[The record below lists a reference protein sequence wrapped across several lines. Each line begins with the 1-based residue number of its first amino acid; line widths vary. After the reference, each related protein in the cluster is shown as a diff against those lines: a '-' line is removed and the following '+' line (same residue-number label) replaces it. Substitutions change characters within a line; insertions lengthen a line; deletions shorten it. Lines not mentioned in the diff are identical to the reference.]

1 MNMTYIYDI
10 LLNLSKELIEFF
22 EWEDSDNIKYVKKI
36 AVFKTSSKV
45 IKDIIFNEIIFDNN
59 FTKTIP
65 KYEMNG
71 MKSAGSLCLL
81 TDGLLVIGL
90 LIKES
95 KPVLISR
102 LLLDEEF
109 EVLELAN
116 NLENT
121 NIEYKIISEK
131 PKSKNF
137 LTRKEKTIKNR
148 LNLEIDKLYEIKN
161 EEKLIY
167 LYYEFTNLE
176 CNNIDYI
183 YKYIKDSLKNFNDRH
198 RKLYDIL
205 LLSDTKLK

>member
-1 MNMTYIYDI
+1 MTYIYDI

-71 MKSAGSLCLL
+71 
-81 TDGLLVIGL
+81 
-90 LIKES
+90 IKES

-137 LTRKEKTIKNR
+137 LTRKEKTIKNK
-148 LNLEIDKLYEIKN
+148 LDLEIDKLYEIKN

>member
-59 FTKTIP
+59 FTKIIP

-137 LTRKEKTIKNR
+137 LTRKEKTIKNK